1 MTKQDYERQVAAL
14 RAKRLALRK
23 REQHDQARAVS
34 KQIAAL
40 QNKRLDQL
48 LGA

>member
-1 MTKQDYERQVAAL
+1 MTKQQYEQKIAAL

-23 REQHDQARAVS
+23 RDQHDQARAVS
-34 KQIAAL
+34 LEITAL
-40 QNKRLDQL
+40 QNKRLEQL